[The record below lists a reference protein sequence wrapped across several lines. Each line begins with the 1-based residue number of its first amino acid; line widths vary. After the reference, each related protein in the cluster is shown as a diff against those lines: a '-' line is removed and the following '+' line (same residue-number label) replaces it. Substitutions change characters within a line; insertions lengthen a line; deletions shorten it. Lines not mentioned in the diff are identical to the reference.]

1 MVVSET
7 TSTQTALR
15 THRLRQ
21 GLTLR
26 DLADQCAAK
35 GAPVSYSQLARIE
48 KGLYAP
54 RPQLR
59 AVLAELLDLDV
70 NDFEREAS

>member
-1 MVVSET
+1 LYFVVVSET
-7 TSTQTALR
+7 TTALR
-15 THRLRQ
+15 TQRLRH

-26 DLADQCAAK
+26 DLAQQCADK

-48 KGLYAP
+48 KGLFTP

-59 AVLAELLDLDV
+59 AALAELLDLDV